1 MLELMN
7 KINTDYSNAEKD
19 GNEKSKKKLESMKIE
34 DIVDLN
40 IGLPPT
46 SVTKVDSN
54 SAGKEKET
62 WTEYDNRVF
71 LELIDQSVSYY
82 KAKGIKPDYYKIMRN
97 CLVKFLFKHIMWC
110 WVCTLCSEC
119 LSVFYSYWIQFIIK
133 FIREPAAETEELEV
147 EQKWRG
153 ARLVVVFGLA

>member
-71 LELIDQSVSYY
+71 LELIDQSVAYY
-82 KAKGIKPDYYKIMRN
+82 KAKGIKPDYYIIMRN
-97 CLVKFLFKHIMWC
+97 CLVKFLF
-110 WVCTLCSEC
+110 
-119 LSVFYSYWIQFIIK
+119 
-133 FIREPAAETEELEV
+133 
-147 EQKWRG
+147 
-153 ARLVVVFGLA
+153 